1 MENDIISSKTDQE
14 ILETLL
20 KEAAKASNELT
31 AVKNDVTKA
40 QNRVKFS
47 IMLINRLLERK
58 DQ

>member
-1 MENDIISSKTDQE
+1 MEDIIKTKTDQE
-14 ILETLL
+14 LLETLL

-31 AVKNDVTKA
+31 SVKNDVTKA

>member
-1 MENDIISSKTDQE
+1 MTDIISNKTDQE

>member
-1 MENDIISSKTDQE
+1 MEDIIKTKTDQE
-14 ILETLL
+14 LLETLL